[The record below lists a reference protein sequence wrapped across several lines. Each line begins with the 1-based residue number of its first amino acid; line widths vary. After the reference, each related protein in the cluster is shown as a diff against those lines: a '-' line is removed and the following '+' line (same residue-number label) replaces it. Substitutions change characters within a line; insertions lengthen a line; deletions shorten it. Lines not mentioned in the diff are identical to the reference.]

1 MKLRRLSLSTVTA
14 VTIGAMLVLSMII
27 AYTTFFAI
35 MKRLTEIELRTLPAD
50 VAQAYRDIQDGVMP
64 SVESFRKLML
74 VVPEFEKTVD
84 AQMNL
89 AFLGHILLAAFICGS
104 IGYWLARRIARPLE
118 RLVSAAETL
127 REGDF
132 AVGLGNFRGGTSE
145 VHRLGKTI
153 DALATDLGHM
163 EKRLRFNTMAV
174 AHELRTP
181 LTILQGN
188 LQGMIDGVF
197 PVRQQGLEDLL
208 MQVQGLSRLVED
220 LRMLSLAAGHK
231 LIAERSATDLSA
243 EAKTVLAAARPMLE
257 EAGMRLETNLGA
269 APADV
274 DPERLRQAMLALVH
288 NACRYAATGGV
299 LRCETGLD
307 RDGNAFVRFL
317 DRGPG
322 LLEEI
327 RAISF
332 DLFWR
337 GDTSRSRAT
346 GGTGLGLSIVEAIA
360 KAHGG
365 RLEAGNRQDGG
376 ATIAIVVPPRPPGDA
391 CSFPQ

>member
-1 MKLRRLSLSTVTA
+1 MRLRRLSLSTVTA
-14 VTIGAMLVLSMII
+14 MTIAAMISLTMFI
-27 AYTTFFAI
+27 AYFSFFWI
-35 MKRLTEIELRTLPAD
+35 MKRVTDVRLLELPAD
-50 VAQAYRDIQDGVMP
+50 AAQAYRDIQAGVTP
-64 SVESFRKLML
+64 PFESFQKLML
-74 VVPEFEKTVD
+74 LMPEFEKSLDSQLNWT
-84 AQMNL
+84 
-89 AFLGHILLAAFICGS
+89 FGGHILFAAFVCS
-104 IGYWLARRIARPLE
+104 AIGFWLARRIARPLK
-118 RLVSAAETL
+118 RLVSAAEAL

-132 AVGLGNFRGGTSE
+132 AIGLGDFRGGTSE

-153 DALATDLGHM
+153 DALATDLDHM

-197 PVRQQGLEDLL
+197 PVRQQGLQDLL

-220 LRMLSLAAGHK
+220 LRTLSLAAGHK
-231 LIAERSATDLSA
+231 LIAGRSHTDLA
-243 EAKTVLAAARPMLE
+243 VEARTVLAAARPMLE
-257 EAGMRLETNLGA
+257 EAGMRLETDLGS

-288 NACRYAATGGV
+288 NACRYASAGGV

-307 RDGNAFVRFL
+307 KDGSAFVRFL

-327 RAISF
+327 RSISF
-332 DLFWR
+332 DVFWR
-337 GDTSRSRAT
+337 GETSRSRAT

-360 KAHGG
+360 RAHGG
-365 RLEAGNRQDGG
+365 RLEAGNRPGGG
-376 ATIAIVVPPRPPGDA
+376 AAIAIVVPPQ
-391 CSFPQ
+391 PQ

>member
-14 VTIGAMLVLSMII
+14 VTIAAMLVLSMII

-35 MKRLTEIELRTLPAD
+35 MKRLTEVELRTLPAD

-84 AQMNL
+84 AQMNV
-89 AFLGHILLAAFICGS
+89 AFIGHILLAAFICGS

-118 RLVSAAETL
+118 KLVSAAETL

-132 AVGLGNFRGGTSE
+132 VVGLGNFRGGTSE
-145 VHRLGKTI
+145 VHRLGRTI
-153 DALATDLGHM
+153 DALATDLDHM

-197 PVRQQGLEDLL
+197 PVHQQGLQDLL

-220 LRMLSLAAGHK
+220 LRTLSLAAGHK
-231 LIAERSATDLSA
+231 LIGERSATDLA
-243 EAKTVLAAARPMLE
+243 DEAATILAAARPMLDD
-257 EAGMRLETNLGA
+257 AGMRVETEFGA
-269 APADV
+269 AFADV

-288 NACRYAATGGV
+288 NSCRYASTGGV
-299 LRCETGLD
+299 LRCETGLNA
-307 RDGNAFVRFL
+307 DGSAFVRFL

-322 LLEEI
+322 LSEDI
-327 RAISF
+327 SSISF
-332 DLFWR
+332 DVFWR
-337 GDTSRSRAT
+337 GETSRSRAT

-360 KAHGG
+360 RAHGG
-365 RLEAGNRQDGG
+365 KLEARNRPGGG
-376 ATIAIVVPPRPPGDA
+376 AAITLFVP
-391 CSFPQ
+391 SHSI

>member
-14 VTIGAMLVLSMII
+14 VTIAAMLVLSMII

-89 AFLGHILLAAFICGS
+89 AFIGHILLAAFICGT

-118 RLVSAAETL
+118 KLVSAAETL

-145 VHRLGKTI
+145 VHRLGRTI
-153 DALATDLGHM
+153 DALATDLDHM

-197 PVRQQGLEDLL
+197 PVHQQGLQDLL
-208 MQVQGLSRLVED
+208 TQVHGLSRLVED
-220 LRMLSLAAGHK
+220 LRTLSLAAGHK
-231 LIAERSATDLSA
+231 LIGQRSATDLA
-243 EAKTVLAAARPMLE
+243 DEAATILAAARPMLDD
-257 EAGMRLETNLGA
+257 AGMRVETDFSA
-269 APADV
+269 APTNV

-288 NACRYAATGGV
+288 NACRYASTGGV

-307 RDGNAFVRFL
+307 KDGSVFARFL

-322 LLEEI
+322 LSQEI
-327 RAISF
+327 HSISF
-332 DLFWR
+332 DVFWR
-337 GDTSRSRAT
+337 AETSRSRAT
-346 GGTGLGLSIVEAIA
+346 GGTGLGLSVVEAIA

-365 RLEAGNRQDGG
+365 RLEAGNRQGGG
-376 ATIAIVVPPRPPGDA
+376 AAIAIVIPSQPL
-391 CSFPQ
+391 

>member
-1 MKLRRLSLSTVTA
+1 MKLRRFSLSTVTA
-14 VTIGAMLVLSMII
+14 VTIAAMLVLSMII
-27 AYTTFFAI
+27 AYSTFFAI
-35 MKRLTEIELRTLPAD
+35 MKQLTEIALRTLPAD

-64 SVESFRKLML
+64 SVDSFRKLML
-74 VVPEFEKTVD
+74 VVPEFERIVD
-84 AQMNL
+84 AQMNW
-89 AFLGHILLAAFICGS
+89 AFIGHILLAAFICGS

-118 RLVSAAETL
+118 KLVLAAETL

-132 AVGLGNFRGGTSE
+132 AIGLGDFRGGTSE
-145 VHRLGKTI
+145 VQRLGKTI
-153 DALATDLGHM
+153 DALASDLDHM

-197 PVRQQGLEDLL
+197 PVHQQGLQDLL
-208 MQVQGLSRLVED
+208 KQVLGLSRLVED
-220 LRMLSLAAGHK
+220 LRTLSLAAGHK
-231 LIAERSATDLSA
+231 LIAARLPTDLA
-243 EAKTVLAAARPMLE
+243 VEAKTVLAAARPMLE
-257 EAGMRLETNLGA
+257 ETGMRVETDFGA
-269 APADV
+269 APVNV
-274 DPERLRQAMLALVH
+274 DSERMRQAMLALVH

-307 RDGNAFVRFL
+307 KDGSAFVRFL

-327 RAISF
+327 RSISF
-332 DLFWR
+332 DVFWR
-337 GDTSRSRAT
+337 GETSRSRTT

-365 RLEAGNRQDGG
+365 RLEAGNRPGGG
-376 ATIAIVVPPRPPGDA
+376 AAITLFAP
-391 CSFPQ
+391 SQSI

>member
-14 VTIGAMLVLSMII
+14 LTIAAMLVLSMII
-27 AYTTFFAI
+27 AYSTFFWI
-35 MKRLTEIELRTLPAD
+35 IKHLTEIKLRTIPAD
-50 VAQAYRDIQDGVMP
+50 MAQAYRDIQDGVMP

-74 VVPEFEKTVD
+74 VIPEFENILD
-84 AQMNL
+84 AQMDL
-89 AFLGHILLAAFICGS
+89 AFMGHILLAAFVCGS

-118 RLVSAAETL
+118 RLVLAAETL

-153 DALATDLGHM
+153 DALAIDLDHM

-197 PVRQQGLEDLL
+197 PVHQQGLQDLL

-220 LRMLSLAAGHK
+220 LRTLSLAAGHK
-231 LIAERSATDLSA
+231 LIGQRSATDLA
-243 EAKTVLAAARPMLE
+243 DEAATVLAAARPMLDD
-257 EAGMRLETNLGA
+257 AGMRVETDFNA
-269 APADV
+269 ASADV

-288 NACRYAATGGV
+288 NACRYAAAGGV

-307 RDGNAFVRFL
+307 KDGNASVRFL

-322 LLEEI
+322 LLEEV
-327 RAISF
+327 RSISF
-332 DLFWR
+332 DVFWR
-337 GDTSRSRAT
+337 GEASRSRAT

-365 RLEAGNRQDGG
+365 RLEAGNRPGGG
-376 ATIAIVVPPRPPGDA
+376 AAIAIIIPPRPL
-391 CSFPQ
+391 

>member
-14 VTIGAMLVLSMII
+14 LTIAAMLVLSMII
-27 AYTTFFAI
+27 AYSTFFWI
-35 MKRLTEIELRTLPAD
+35 IKHLTEIKLRTIPAD
-50 VAQAYRDIQDGVMP
+50 MAQAYRDIQDGVMP

-74 VVPEFEKTVD
+74 VIPEFENILD
-84 AQMNL
+84 AQMDL
-89 AFLGHILLAAFICGS
+89 AFMGHILLAAFVCGS

-118 RLVSAAETL
+118 RLVLAAETL

-153 DALATDLGHM
+153 DALAIDLDHM

-197 PVRQQGLEDLL
+197 PVHQQGLQDLL

-220 LRMLSLAAGHK
+220 LRTLSLAAGHK
-231 LIAERSATDLSA
+231 LIGQRSATDLA
-243 EAKTVLAAARPMLE
+243 DEAATVLAAARPMLDD
-257 EAGMRLETNLGA
+257 AGMRVETDFNA
-269 APADV
+269 ASADV

-288 NACRYAATGGV
+288 NACRYAAAGGV

-307 RDGNAFVRFL
+307 KDGNASVRFL

-322 LLEEI
+322 LLEEV
-327 RAISF
+327 RSISF
-332 DLFWR
+332 DVFWR
-337 GDTSRSRAT
+337 GEASRSRAT

-365 RLEAGNRQDGG
+365 RLEAGNRPGGG
-376 ATIAIVVPPRPPGDA
+376 AAIAIVIPPRPL
-391 CSFPQ
+391 